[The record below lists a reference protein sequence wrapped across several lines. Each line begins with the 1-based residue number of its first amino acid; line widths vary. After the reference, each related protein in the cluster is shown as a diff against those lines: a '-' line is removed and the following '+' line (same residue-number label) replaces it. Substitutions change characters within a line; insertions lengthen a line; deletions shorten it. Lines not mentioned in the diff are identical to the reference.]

1 MLRQASSEEGQDGG
15 VLDTF
20 ILGGALG
27 FHEEET
33 AWERWDTHTQN
44 SEKLGQ
50 EISQHLTPGGQ
61 GGLIEPRG

>member
-1 MLRQASSEEGQDGG
+1 MLRQASLEEGQDGG

-33 AWERWDTHTQN
+33 AWEWWDTHIQN

-50 EISQHLTPGGQ
+50 EISQHPTPGGQ
-61 GGLIEPRG
+61 GGLVEPRG